1 MAAVIIRQKDVKRLG
16 KELLNEMF
24 DFLSDLYILTEFEE
38 MKEVRKKFLENL
50 AFNHINTL
58 HRQYKITDEKRQE
71 LIDKLNIGK
80 KSFLKKLIGL
90 FYYKKSFQEELLEL
104 FNNKENLFKEELI
117 ENAMK
122 DDGIDTEGIY
132 YTLAFLKLD
141 MEIYI
146 LKQNHF

>member
-104 FNNKENLFKEELI
+104 FNNKKIYFKK
-117 ENAMK
+117 N
-122 DDGIDTEGIY
+122 
-132 YTLAFLKLD
+132 
-141 MEIYI
+141 
-146 LKQNHF
+146 

>member
-1 MAAVIIRQKDVKRLG
+1 
-16 KELLNEMF
+16 
-24 DFLSDLYILTEFEE
+24 
-38 MKEVRKKFLENL
+38 MKEVRKEFLKNL

-117 ENAMK
+117 ENAISRVGK
-122 DDGIDTEGIY
+122 
-132 YTLAFLKLD
+132 
-141 MEIYI
+141 
-146 LKQNHF
+146 